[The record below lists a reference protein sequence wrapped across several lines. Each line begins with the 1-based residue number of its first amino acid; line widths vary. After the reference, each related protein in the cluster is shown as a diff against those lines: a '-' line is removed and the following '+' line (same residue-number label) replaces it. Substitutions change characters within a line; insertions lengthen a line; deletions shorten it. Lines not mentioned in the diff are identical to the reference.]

1 MQQQY
6 IQKLHHNGR
15 NSIGDFNILFVRGW
29 VTANDQAKIFPSLF
43 SKIFCSTISDDIV
56 GDCESVKIRLTDSN
70 NTVII
75 NDVTWEPWRA
85 DKADDGEIP

>member
-1 MQQQY
+1 M
-6 IQKLHHNGR
+6 IKLE
-15 NSIGDFNILFVRGW
+15 
-29 VTANDQAKIFPSLF
+29 
-43 SKIFCSTISDDIV
+43 IFCSVISDDIV